1 MNDNERIE
9 AQRLFFGKQNPL
21 SLKYRKQSLKR
32 LQKTIIK
39 YEHEITTALEND
51 LRKSAYE
58 SYTTEIG
65 FVLNEL
71 RSTISH
77 LRQWS
82 APQRRH
88 TPLFLFGSKSHVTY
102 QPYGQVLLLAPW
114 NYPFQL
120 VFTPLI
126 GAVAAGNCVTVKC
139 SPHAPHTQEICRQI
153 IDESFDCRH
162 VLCIDTDN
170 RETDRLLEMKWDYI
184 FYTGGPAFGRRVA
197 AAAARHLTPVT
208 LELGGKSPCI
218 VHRDAH
224 LGSAARRI
232 VWGKFLNCGQT
243 CIAPDYLSVHRDVE
257 AAFIERLRQ
266 EIVRQYGE
274 DPRHNSD
281 YPRIVNLKRF
291 YELLLLTKQGV
302 IEHGGT
308 YDVDDLYMAPTLLSH
323 ITPDMRIM
331 QEEIFGPLLPILTYT
346 TLDEAIDFVN
356 SREKPLALYY
366 FGQKKKE
373 IEKVLSHTS
382 SGGACVNDVVAHVAN
397 SHLPFGGIG
406 ESGMGRYH
414 GKESFYTFSHARAV
428 LRNTTRLNPGIKFA
442 PFAGKLPLI
451 KRILR

>member
-1 MNDNERIE
+1 MLDTERID
-9 AQRLFFGKQNPL
+9 AQRHFFGKQNPL

-32 LQKTIIK
+32 LQKTIIR
-39 YEHEITTALEND
+39 YEAEIATALEND

-71 RSTISH
+71 RRTIDH
-77 LRQWS
+77 LRQWA
-82 APQRRH
+82 APQRRR
-88 TPLFLFGSKSHVTY
+88 TPLFLFGSKSCVTF
-102 QPYGQVLLLAPW
+102 QPYGQVLIIAPW

-139 SPHAPHTQEICRQI
+139 SPHAPHTNQICRQI

-162 VLCIDTDN
+162 VMCIDADN

-184 FYTGGPAFGRRVA
+184 FYTGGPSFGHRVA

-224 LGSAARRI
+224 LASAARRI
-232 VWGKFLNCGQT
+232 VWGKFMNCGQT
-243 CIAPDYLSVHRDVE
+243 CIAPDYLLVHRDVE
-257 AAFIERLRQ
+257 GPFIELLKQ

-274 DPRHNSD
+274 DPRHNND
-281 YPRIVNLKRF
+281 YPRIINTKRF
-291 YELLLLTKQGV
+291 YDLLLLTKQGT
-302 IEHGGT
+302 IEYGGN
-308 YDVDDLYMAPTLLSH
+308 YDADDLYIAPTLLSH
-323 ITPDMRIM
+323 ITPNMRIM
-331 QEEIFGPLLPILTYT
+331 QEEIFGPLLPILSYT

-366 FGQKKKE
+366 FGQKQKE
-373 IEKVLSHTS
+373 IDKVLSHTS

-397 SHLPFGGIG
+397 PHLPFGGIG

-414 GKESFYTFSHARAV
+414 GKDSFYTFSHARAV
-428 LRNTTRLNPGIKFA
+428 LKNTTRLNPGIKFA